1 MFTESQR
8 KTDLVQLQKLK
19 NNSGFKKNIYDAI
32 SVAADCVKRKSR
44 VVSLDITNNITQLN

>member
-19 NNSGFKKNIYDAI
+19 NNSGFKKIYLYDAI
-32 SVAADCVKRKSR
+32 DAAADYVKRKSR
-44 VVSLDITNNITQLN
+44 VVS